1 MGEGITGTAAEV
13 MRPITSSVAAEDTH
27 YKHIPE
33 LGEEHYPSF
42 LAIPLLARG
51 ATAGVLVLQRGEAN
65 AFTTAEVALST
76 AIATTFAY
84 ALEAARGDTTDTAPR
99 SARLVG
105 RPLVRGARAEGE
117 VKDFR
122 AGRCMGACLE
132 YASRANG
139 GLGVPLMM
147 YVFSDGSLSSNGVID
162 DSTDGRGKGEW
173 TSDNSSTAASFFLI
187 YNPNGRA
194 QLFQSGLDGLTAAQ
208 HQQLGYFSTGGDVVR
223 SGTPG
228 ANNVNLLV
236 EMVLLNYMAL
246 HNEQGLFATNNF
258 FPSHGMGD
266 NTNIDRLTA
275 FEPICNGVI
284 SNPI

>member
-1 MGEGITGTAAEV
+1 MDNNVATGLNFPDPLQG
-13 MRPITSSVAAEDTH
+13 PITRDQVVEELVKCGYLDAAYTKEKFGNVVLNPATDTN
-27 YKHIPE
+27 IVGPTGIFTDAE
-33 LGEEHYPSF
+33 F
-42 LAIPLLARG
+42 
-51 ATAGVLVLQRGEAN
+51 TAGGTDGNEFRK
-65 AFTTAEVALST
+65 TASVMKMV
-76 AIATTFAY
+76 IDGY
-84 ALEAARGDTTDTAPR
+84 AGAGCVTMGGYDYH
-99 SARLVG
+99 G
-105 RPLVRGARAEGE
+105 GARAEGE